1 MWTIPGVGTTY
12 VYQLTAPG
20 DTAVENDTI
29 VVTAN
34 GQHVGGKSNVIR
46 IATFVAGQAQQG
58 GFYAIESNGDISLG
72 DYLTSFPDSITWATY
87 PTGSH
92 KTKTTSVDS
101 FSFSE
106 HIVRSDVLSFI
117 GNERTSTAAGNYS
130 TIHIREV
137 NLQVTADTSSFDP
150 FVDSSSTTQ
159 DYWFAPSI
167 GLFAK
172 ETEAQTFNGQND
184 PSVEFDLIKYVPR

>member
-1 MWTIPGVGTTY
+1 MLAGSASYLEGELKCRAQCFSFFNDPKNIMKRYRSLAWFLLLVPIASCNQGTDTSLNTGGGSAGMWTIPGVGTTY

-106 HIVRSDVLSFI
+106 HIVRSDVLSF
-117 GNERTSTAAGNYS
+117 
-130 TIHIREV
+130 
-137 NLQVTADTSSFDP
+137 
-150 FVDSSSTTQ
+150 
-159 DYWFAPSI
+159 
-167 GLFAK
+167 
-172 ETEAQTFNGQND
+172 
-184 PSVEFDLIKYVPR
+184 